1 MDSWGIALLRPLLR
15 LLQTLRDHEYTTKRN
30 KLVVEKW
37 KMERSRVI
45 STVLLEDTVG
55 EVDVNEC
62 DLSIEK
68 LNETIST
75 LQQAILKISQ
85 QQEQLLMMS
94 PTVPTPGT
102 KNNCQDQKIK
112 APVHFVEPLSPT
124 DVPGHRKP
132 PRLGQGRNSRSGRP
146 AELKVPK
153 DRQQGCSRS
162 KTPTPSVETLPQ
174 SRSLPP
180 STHPRSPSDPGG
192 ELPEKCLFDSYRL
205 HDESNHRTFVL
216 SSCKD
221 ANIVSEQVNFKEGLD
236 TSVKEAGLSSSTITG
251 KEHTPMEEP
260 PRSKARLS
268 EVDVS
273 DLKAPDEDG
282 EVVGHESSVELG
294 GDSDQKPGVGF
305 FFKVSWNCIE
315 V

>member
-1 MDSWGIALLRPLLR
+1 MQLEEKRRAIEAQKKKMEALSARQRLKLGKAAFLHVVKKDKAETRTLHEEFPKHNGEDLNDGTCKTEGFLVKEEQRDLSDAQDVAFVQLHKPRDPAALHDGEKHRMISTALL
-15 LLQTLRDHEYTTKRN
+15 K
-30 KLVVEKW
+30 
-37 KMERSRVI
+37 
-45 STVLLEDTVG
+45 DTVG

-132 PRLGQGRNSRSGRP
+132 PRLGQGRNPCSGRP

-180 STHPRSPSDPGG
+180 STHPQSPSDPGG
-192 ELPEKCLFDSYRL
+192 
-205 HDESNHRTFVL
+205 
-216 SSCKD
+216 
-221 ANIVSEQVNFKEGLD
+221 G
-236 TSVKEAGLSSSTITG
+236 
-251 KEHTPMEEP
+251 TP
-260 PRSKARLS
+260 
-268 EVDVS
+268 
-273 DLKAPDEDG
+273 
-282 EVVGHESSVELG
+282 
-294 GDSDQKPGVGF
+294 
-305 FFKVSWNCIE
+305 
-315 V
+315 

>member
-1 MDSWGIALLRPLLR
+1 MALVKPKGSLSKKSREISVMLRMWCLSSYINPGAQLFCM
-15 LLQTLRDHEYTTKRN
+15 
-30 KLVVEKW
+30 
-37 KMERSRVI
+37 MERSRVI

-124 DVPGHRKP
+124 GVPGHRKP
-132 PRLGQGRNSRSGRP
+132 PRLGQGRNPCSGRP

-180 STHPRSPSDPGG
+180 STHPQSPSDPGG
-192 ELPEKCLFDSYRL
+192 
-205 HDESNHRTFVL
+205 
-216 SSCKD
+216 
-221 ANIVSEQVNFKEGLD
+221 G
-236 TSVKEAGLSSSTITG
+236 
-251 KEHTPMEEP
+251 TP
-260 PRSKARLS
+260 
-268 EVDVS
+268 
-273 DLKAPDEDG
+273 
-282 EVVGHESSVELG
+282 
-294 GDSDQKPGVGF
+294 
-305 FFKVSWNCIE
+305 
-315 V
+315 